1 MYKQYKSKS
10 NALKIQLYNKLYLTY
25 SLNNLAFPQ
34 VVPDNKSLESG
45 ENLTVRT

>member
-10 NALKIQLYNKLYLTY
+10 SALKIQLYNWNIAY